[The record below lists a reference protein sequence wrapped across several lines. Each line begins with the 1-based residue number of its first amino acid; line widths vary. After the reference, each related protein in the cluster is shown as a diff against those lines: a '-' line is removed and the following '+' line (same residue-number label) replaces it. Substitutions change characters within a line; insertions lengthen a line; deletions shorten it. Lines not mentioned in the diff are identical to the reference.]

1 MVTIQEVRNALVQGM
16 EENRAMDYAITR
28 TKAAG
33 YLVDYLNKIEA
44 EAKAMLL
51 TEFNEKAYEE
61 VVREE
66 GRAEGRAEAE
76 KEKQEIAIRLLKT
89 GDPIEKV
96 ADCTGLA
103 LEEVTALAEKI

>member
-1 MVTIQEVRNALVQGM
+1 
-16 EENRAMDYAITR
+16 MDYAIKR

-44 EAKAMLL
+44 EAKDMLL

-66 GRAEGRAEAE
+66 GRAEGRAEGE
-76 KEKQEIAIRLLKT
+76 AIRV
-89 GDPIEKV
+89 E
-96 ADCTGLA
+96 
-103 LEEVTALAEKI
+103 LEARVSELEAENRELRAKISTP

>member
-1 MVTIQEVRNALVQGM
+1 MYKHLSQISIQGI
-16 EENRAMDYAITR
+16 ENGYKKNKAMDYAIKR

-44 EAKAMLL
+44 EAKAKAMLL

-66 GRAEGRAEAE
+66 GRAEGEAIRVELEARVSELEAE
-76 KEKQEIAIRLLKT
+76 IRELKAKNT
-89 GDPIEKV
+89 TP
-96 ADCTGLA
+96 
-103 LEEVTALAEKI
+103 

>member
-1 MVTIQEVRNALVQGM
+1 MSKHLSQISIQGI
-16 EENRAMDYAITR
+16 ENGYKKNKAMDYAITR

-66 GRAEGRAEAE
+66 GRAEGRAEGE
-76 KEKQEIAIRLLKT
+76 AIRVELEAKVSELEAEIRELKAKNT
-89 GDPIEKV
+89 TP
-96 ADCTGLA
+96 
-103 LEEVTALAEKI
+103 